1 MERNSVDT
9 RFCLRQ
15 SLPIRSPDNQTGRL
29 SSGDIYSVYFL
40 AARCTRIYWKCP
52 SARNASR
59 LSRRERRILERPK
72 AISVW
77 GIVLLNVSAG
87 KEPEF
92 FSNLGSVQQVRH
104 VFYLFD
110 DFEYLV
116 EVEAET
122 PQEMAKVMT
131 NHIRHLP
138 GVERTATFIEG
149 NMGAVAPVVHPE
161 TLEEGMPLW

>member
-1 MERNSVDT
+1 M
-9 RFCLRQ
+9 
-15 SLPIRSPDNQTGRL
+15 
-29 SSGDIYSVYFL
+29 
-40 AARCTRIYWKCP
+40 
-52 SARNASR
+52 
-59 LSRRERRILERPK
+59 
-72 AISVW
+72 W

-149 NMGAVAPVVHPE
+149 NRIAESPVVHPE
-161 TLEEGMPLW
+161 TLEEGTSLW

>member
-1 MERNSVDT
+1 M
-9 RFCLRQ
+9 
-15 SLPIRSPDNQTGRL
+15 
-29 SSGDIYSVYFL
+29 
-40 AARCTRIYWKCP
+40 
-52 SARNASR
+52 
-59 LSRRERRILERPK
+59 
-72 AISVW
+72 W

-149 NMGAVAPVVHPE
+149 NMGAVAPVVHPG

>member
-1 MERNSVDT
+1 M
-9 RFCLRQ
+9 
-15 SLPIRSPDNQTGRL
+15 
-29 SSGDIYSVYFL
+29 
-40 AARCTRIYWKCP
+40 
-52 SARNASR
+52 
-59 LSRRERRILERPK
+59 
-72 AISVW
+72 W

-149 NMGAVAPVVHPE
+149 NRIAESPVVHPE
-161 TLEEGMPLW
+161 TLEEGTPLW

>member
-1 MERNSVDT
+1 
-9 RFCLRQ
+9 
-15 SLPIRSPDNQTGRL
+15 
-29 SSGDIYSVYFL
+29 
-40 AARCTRIYWKCP
+40 
-52 SARNASR
+52 
-59 LSRRERRILERPK
+59 
-72 AISVW
+72 VW

-122 PQEMAKVMT
+122 TQEMAKVMT

-161 TLEEGMPLW
+161 TLEDGMPLW

>member
-1 MERNSVDT
+1 M
-9 RFCLRQ
+9 
-15 SLPIRSPDNQTGRL
+15 
-29 SSGDIYSVYFL
+29 
-40 AARCTRIYWKCP
+40 
-52 SARNASR
+52 
-59 LSRRERRILERPK
+59 
-72 AISVW
+72 W

-161 TLEEGMPLW
+161 TLEEGTPLW

>member
-1 MERNSVDT
+1 M
-9 RFCLRQ
+9 
-15 SLPIRSPDNQTGRL
+15 
-29 SSGDIYSVYFL
+29 
-40 AARCTRIYWKCP
+40 
-52 SARNASR
+52 
-59 LSRRERRILERPK
+59 
-72 AISVW
+72 W

-161 TLEEGMPLW
+161 TLEDGMPLW

>member
-1 MERNSVDT
+1 
-9 RFCLRQ
+9 
-15 SLPIRSPDNQTGRL
+15 
-29 SSGDIYSVYFL
+29 
-40 AARCTRIYWKCP
+40 
-52 SARNASR
+52 
-59 LSRRERRILERPK
+59 
-72 AISVW
+72 VW

-161 TLEEGMPLW
+161 TLEDGMPLW

>member
-1 MERNSVDT
+1 M
-9 RFCLRQ
+9 
-15 SLPIRSPDNQTGRL
+15 
-29 SSGDIYSVYFL
+29 
-40 AARCTRIYWKCP
+40 
-52 SARNASR
+52 
-59 LSRRERRILERPK
+59 
-72 AISVW
+72 W